1 MLKIPCGKK
10 YFDLELKEENF
21 LQVILP
27 KEQLAPTDPNKAMQ
41 EAMENPIGSP
51 RLVEIA
57 TKKNPKKVVIIVNDT
72 TRPTPYDIMLPPM
85 MTELEEAGVRD
96 EQITFVIATG
106 SHRGNTDKENR
117 AIFGDHFIDRYRF
130 VNHDCD
136 AEMVSLGQLADGS
149 ELWLN
154 PHVAEADLLI
164 TTGLITLHY
173 FAGYS
178 GGRKSVLPGVV
189 GRDLITFNH
198 SKMTEP
204 GARTGNY
211 KDNPVHWIMVEAA
224 RLAGVDF
231 IVNVVTNENKQI
243 VKIVAG
249 ELEQAW
255 ETGVEYC
262 DAMNIVEVPTQA
274 DVVIA
279 SAGGYPKDINIYQAQ
294 KALDNAEPACIE
306 GGTIILVA
314 ECPEG
319 FGEHTFEEWMKAS
332 NSIED
337 IFTRFDQGFV
347 LGGHKAY
354 AICKVLKE
362 KEIVLVS
369 GLSVEDVKNLHMTPC
384 KTLEEAL
391 KYVEQKHGKAFKAYV
406 MPQAGMVLPR
416 IVKED

>member
-1 MLKIPCGKK
+1 MLKIPYGKE
-10 YFDLELKEENF
+10 YFDLELRKENF

-27 KEQLAPTDPNKAMQ
+27 KKQLSPTESVKAMQ

-57 TKKNPKKVVIIVNDT
+57 KQKKPKKVVIIVNDS
-72 TRPTPYDIMLPPM
+72 TRLTPYDIMLPPM
-85 MTELEEAGVRD
+85 MAELEAAEIQD

-106 SHRGNTDKENR
+106 SHRGNTDEENR
-117 AIFGDHFIDRYRF
+117 AIFGDYFIDKYNF

-136 AEMVSLGQLADGS
+136 AEMVSLGKLADGS

-154 PHVAEADLLI
+154 PHVAAADLLI

-189 GRDLITFNH
+189 RRDLITFNH

-211 KDNPVHWIMVEAA
+211 KDNPVHWVMVEAA
-224 RLAGVDF
+224 RLAEVDF
-231 IVNVVTNENKQI
+231 IVNVVTNENKEI

-255 ETGVEYC
+255 EIGVKYC
-262 DAMNIVEVPTQA
+262 DAMNIVEVPSQA

-294 KALDNAEPACIE
+294 KALDNAEPACKV
-306 GGTIILVA
+306 GGSIILVA
-314 ECPEG
+314 ECREG
-319 FGEHTFEEWMKAS
+319 FGEHTFEEWMKTS

-337 IFTRFDQGFV
+337 IFARFDQGFI

-354 AICKVLKE
+354 AICKVMKE

-369 GLSVEDVKNLHMTPC
+369 DLPEEDVKSLFMKPC
-384 KTLEEAL
+384 KTIEEAL
-391 KYVEQKHGKAFKAYV
+391 QYVEHKHGKDFTAYV
-406 MPQAGMVLPR
+406 MPQGGLVLPR
-416 IVKED
+416 VVG